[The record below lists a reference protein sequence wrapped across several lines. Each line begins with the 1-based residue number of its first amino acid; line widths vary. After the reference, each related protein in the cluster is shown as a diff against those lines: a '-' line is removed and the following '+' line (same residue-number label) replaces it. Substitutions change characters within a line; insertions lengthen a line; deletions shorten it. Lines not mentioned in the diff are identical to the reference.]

1 MAMFTDI
8 VSVVRESS
16 GMTKPEIR
24 EVCRSRSD
32 VFWGMVFDGL
42 FDRLKKEGK
51 IVGRGTR
58 YYVPEAAPEKDTKKK
73 TKSLRAKY
81 KAAPKRD
88 MVLIG
93 EWNAPESG
101 PGTFYAPRN
110 RRSQVE
116 RTFLA
121 IEEGDESKEAFYSVI
136 NAGGVFIRD

>member
-1 MAMFTDI
+1 MAKFKVGDRVRTKVTDTVSPRHQNKECVVEDIQGERII
-8 VSVVRESS
+8 VKFPD
-16 GMTKPEIR
+16 G
-24 EVCRSRSD
+24 SRRP
-32 VFWGMVFDGL
+32 L
-42 FDRLKKEGK
+42 FSYELHPTTD
-51 IVGRGTR
+51 
-58 YYVPEAAPEKDTKKK
+58 

-81 KAAPKRD
+81 KAAPSKRD

-101 PGTFYAPRN
+101 PGTFYAPRS